1 MIKIRNCEMIF
12 IKNKRKNIM
21 PSRNIRPGFI
31 SKFPPILQ
39 AVSNWWKTEKNHY
52 FHRKFRKGNKKYLAH
67 FGSKNHKFSI
77 VLNLQVIG
85 MSVWYAEIF
94 TKGRMVLTMIYMYN
108 ISTVQYPRRN
118 IKRFEK
124 TEEVIFW
131 LTIIKS

>member
-12 IKNKRKNIM
+12 IKKGKNIM

-94 TKGRMVLTMIYMYN
+94 FYKRQNGFNNDLYVQYQYN
-108 ISTVQYPRRN
+108 IQEGT
-118 IKRFEK
+118 KRGLRK
-124 TEEVIFW
+124 LNKWFW
-131 LTIIKS
+131 DWQW